1 LPAVDTTDRQTV
13 DAASKRIVGNDKVP
27 TVKYS
32 ASDQINAQNES
43 LALVKKLQTASKEL
57 NRIELQ
63 LVEIRKTVVPSN
75 AAEGIQI
82 LEDTLGELLLV
93 DSQYLEYRRISDQL
107 GKINPLY
114 SITAEIE
121 KDVTRLVGIR
131 KRIEATIEKLRE
143 IIAQRTTA

>member
-1 LPAVDTTDRQTV
+1 
-13 DAASKRIVGNDKVP
+13 VGNDKVP

-32 ASDQINAQNES
+32 VSNQINAQNES

-75 AAEGIQI
+75 AADGIQ
-82 LEDTLGELLLV
+82 LLKDTLGELLLV

-114 SITAEIE
+114 SVTAEIE
-121 KDVTRLVGIR
+121 KDVARLAGIR
-131 KRIEATIEKLRE
+131 KRLEATIEKLRE

>member
-1 LPAVDTTDRQTV
+1 V

-27 TVKYS
+27 TVKYTVS
-32 ASDQINAQNES
+32 NQINAQNES
-43 LALVKKLQTASKEL
+43 LALVKKLQEASKEL

-82 LEDTLGELLLV
+82 LEDTLGELLLL
-93 DSQYLEYRRISDQL
+93 DSKYLEYRRISEQI

-114 SITAEIE
+114 SVTAEIE
-121 KDVTRLVGIR
+121 KDVARLVGIQ
-131 KRIEATIEKLRE
+131 KRIEATIAKLRE

>member
-1 LPAVDTTDRQTV
+1 
-13 DAASKRIVGNDKVP
+13 VGNDKVP